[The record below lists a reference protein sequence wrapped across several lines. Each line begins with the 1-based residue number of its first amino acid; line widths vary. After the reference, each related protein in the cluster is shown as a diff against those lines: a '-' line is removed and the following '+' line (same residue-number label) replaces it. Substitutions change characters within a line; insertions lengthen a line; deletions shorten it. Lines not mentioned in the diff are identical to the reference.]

1 MQRFKD
7 NQIPAL
13 LRKDDGVRRVLLCTA
28 FTLFAFMPGGAGP
41 LLAGVSHDVH
51 TPQPHKLEKYSLL
64 HRNLP
69 ATKLERGFGFGFGG
83 GARGGRGAL
92 PSGGG
97 GGGGSGYDV
106 AERIAALRADA
117 TDGAH
122 LTDGT
127 YDATNAP
134 NGLELPAAPNLSTP
148 SEVTYS
154 SVSSLNTGVANGV
167 TNRRATL
174 EPGVYVGTGLVIG
187 GQDIEVIIEGCTITP
202 ADDASLS
209 LTVQSTAARW
219 KLIGG
224 NTTLRNG
231 YYLGHCVDG
240 HVYNVSFI
248 GLAANVTNEI
258 DNQYERD
265 ANGGSLY
272 GHRLLFERVYSELAG
287 GCFFTGPTTGSAK
300 STNIIAMN
308 CEFVVP
314 AINNTLEYQESE
326 QNPGPVWHENPV
338 RFTNTNFGAV
348 IDCRLWADHK
358 HTFRGHDTCGTVVY
372 WNFRSERGGAYFEPT
387 GGSWQTKKIIIRD
400 WRWHRESGLTGGGG
414 LSVPYTGTPP
424 ANEFLS
430 MHDCIEY
437 TDEDG
442 SPGSTLNPTG
452 GGAPHASWS
461 LSNNVRAAYVA
472 PDTWAFFETTPT

>member
-1 MQRFKD
+1 MQRFKAK
-7 NQIPAL
+7 PVPEL
-13 LRKDDGVRRVLLCTA
+13 LSADATTVRRVLLCSA
-28 FTLFAFMPGGAGP
+28 FALFAFMPGGADS
-41 LLAGVSHDVH
+41 LLSGVSHDVH
-51 TPQPHKLEKYSLL
+51 KEQPHKLEKYSLL
-64 HRNLP
+64 KRMQP
-69 ATKLERGFGFGFGG
+69 TYRAARGFGFGFGG
-83 GARGGRGAL
+83 GSRSRGAA
-92 PSGGG
+92 PSSGGG
-97 GGGGSGYDV
+97 GGGSYDV
-106 AERIAALRADA
+106 AARIAALRADA
-117 TDGAH
+117 IDGAR
-122 LTDGT
+122 LSDGT

-134 NGLELPAAPNLSTP
+134 NGLQLPTAPNLSSP

-154 SVSSLNTGVANGV
+154 SVSTLNTGVANGV

-187 GQDIEVIIEGCTITP
+187 GQDIEVIVSGCTITP
-202 ADDASLS
+202 ADDESLS

-219 KLIGG
+219 KLTGSS
-224 NTTLRNG
+224 TTFRNG
-231 YYLGHCVDG
+231 YYLGNCVDG

-248 GLAANVTNEI
+248 GLAENVTNEI

-287 GCFFTGPTTGSAK
+287 GCFFSGATTGSAK
-300 STNIIAMN
+300 STNLLAMN

-314 AINNTLEYQESE
+314 AINNTPAYQASP

-358 HTFRGHDTCGTVVY
+358 HTFRGHDTCGTVIY
-372 WNFRSERGGAYFEPT
+372 WNIQSERGGAYFEPT
-387 GGSWQTKKIIIRD
+387 GGSWQTKIIVIRD
-400 WRWHRESGLTGGGG
+400 WRWYRESGLSGGGG
-414 LSVPYTGTPP
+414 LSVPYTGATPS
-424 ANEFLS
+424 NEFLS

-442 SPGSTLNPTG
+442 SPGATFNPTG
-452 GGAPHASWS
+452 GGAPHVSWS
-461 LSNNVRAAYVA
+461 LSNNVFAAYVA
-472 PDTWAFFETTPT
+472 APAWAFYTTTPT